1 MKNFNKDKL
10 KQKITDSGMKVKF
23 IAEKLNISRFTLT
36 SYLMGRRN
44 PPKETLVKITRM
56 IKCKLGDIHDVR

>member
-44 PPKETLVKITRM
+44 PPKETLVKIARM